1 LSDFSK
7 YRGGRCSTA
16 SRQRFSLDMP
26 GETSRVRSASTRPCP
41 AARRREAQTDG
52 RCAASRG
59 HQDAMRSRLPRK
71 GSSGMS
77 RSRGVQ
83 ALRGRGPS
91 GCRGGRQ
98 GGRVHGHRRKADQR
112 RGTGSTRRDRQSLDA
127 LRTTPAIPRDEAE
140 ARRYTRDRETS
151 GCAVNGGRRADGGPS
166 TGLAERRRRRP
177 RPPR

>member
-1 LSDFSK
+1 VFDGIPSALLARHA
-7 YRGGRCSTA
+7 RGDVTSPLRIHPTVSCRPAPRGANRRSM
-16 SRQRFSLDMP
+16 RGKP
-26 GETSRVRSASTRPCP
+26 GTSRRDAVAAAEEGVLGGVEESRSAS
-41 AARRREAQTDG
+41 
-52 RCAASRG
+52 ASWS
-59 HQDAMRSRLPRK
+59 RSVRLPRRPAGRE
-71 GSSGMS
+71 GSSAS
-77 RSRGVQ
+77 
-83 ALRGRGPS
+83 AE
-91 GCRGGRQ
+91 
-98 GGRVHGHRRKADQR
+98 ADQR